1 MKNSFAVVA
10 LLVFG
15 IIAIVG
21 IMTIIFIA
29 FPFMNNHSKNEPNWN
44 ISEIS
49 IDEKISDHFILEDDS
64 QLYKR
69 FENVFNLQKD
79 SAVFVSGDISAKCI
93 YDEKNYDEQMKRKL
107 RLLNISERRRSS
119 RTILIPLDWS
129 KKDSVTLVGQDA
141 QLWAKIYFIDN
152 TLDFSDTLKI
162 YFSKNVTRQRVHL
175 PSEMAKEHYKRV
187 DDVLNFSMIRIADNV
202 AYFSLI
208 TNGLTHGIN
217 SIEIVY
223 DWQLYRFGEIFH
235 NYVPLL
241 KICEEC
247 TFHKVDSSHCLVS
260 GQTNV
265 TKEMFDF
272 LEKHSDKK
280 SYFGESDIKLRFS
293 VSKEN
298 KVVEN
303 IETNDYCNE

>member
-1 MKNSFAVVA
+1 MKNSFAVA
-10 LLVFG
+10 TLLVFG

-29 FPFMNNHSKNEPNWN
+29 FPFMNKHSKNEPNWN

-152 TLDFSDTLKI
+152 TLDFLS
-162 YFSKNVTRQRVHL
+162 FS
-175 PSEMAKEHYKRV
+175 
-187 DDVLNFSMIRIADNV
+187 
-202 AYFSLI
+202 SLLI
-208 TNGLTHGIN
+208 
-217 SIEIVY
+217 
-223 DWQLYRFGEIFH
+223 
-235 NYVPLL
+235 
-241 KICEEC
+241 
-247 TFHKVDSSHCLVS
+247 
-260 GQTNV
+260 
-265 TKEMFDF
+265 
-272 LEKHSDKK
+272 
-280 SYFGESDIKLRFS
+280 
-293 VSKEN
+293 
-298 KVVEN
+298 
-303 IETNDYCNE
+303 